1 MGSFGAFVLTY
12 VLGGITFVP
21 LCLAVVLAAIFYTSP
36 VVQLPRKTGI
46 PKLPDQPDDAEPVS
60 VYRAGWLT
68 VRRTYEPLKDAGD
81 GTYAGMIRTFMDNR
95 SRDPRRTKP
104 KDRFFAVLKQSVL
117 FLYEGEDQAECWAA
131 IEVSAHDVV
140 IYPEEYIDGELFVK
154 RTAIEL
160 KPRSTRDAASD
171 DGDERPP
178 ESPAL
183 GQAKSDDLLYD
194 TETGKPLPWFI
205 FAKVNSD
212 KEDWYHSLI
221 LSSRLGSPTSA
232 ADIAKDR
239 ALFDPEDMARLVESI
254 DQQPD
259 SIPMRWLN
267 ALLGRIFLSAYRT
280 CSLEDYITSRIVR
293 KLKRV
298 KLPTML
304 SEIQVREVNV
314 GASVPLFSKPML
326 KELTA
331 DGDASM
337 EVHVAYVGG
346 ARVTIET
353 EATVSLG
360 SRFKPYS
367 VRLVLAVVLKELE
380 GTLLVKIKKP
390 PSNRVWFGFTS
401 QPKMVL
407 AVEPVVS
414 ARQIKWSLVTGPIE
428 SRIRELIMESIV
440 VPHMDD
446 LAFFD
451 TRAIPLSRGGIY
463 GPFLRRERPSKEE
476 ELNGPKK
483 DDREVKPGDPST
495 VKEDEL
501 VATSPAPPDGEGASG
516 VSTAMSSG
524 DTRFR
529 PSTRRRRSSE
539 GDAALDSA
547 FTPLVAANSTRHAP
561 PPQSQSAAT
570 GATTG
575 ISRSASTASSS
586 VSSLAN
592 GLQASLASW
601 REKNAS
607 SSSFGSAS
615 TPPGTSAGGTQP
627 RRKTS
632 WFSKSSS
639 STAPSVRSASVL
651 TADSSDSLAS
661 ASSATTEIGGAG
673 GGGTGAGGEDISA
686 SRLREIL
693 QQRAESRE
701 RERAAQEQADEAK
714 RGETLLEADEVDDEP
729 PVVPDKMEAEKVVAL
744 DEVPPQQSN
753 LSRTAPAKDDS
764 ASASADAESPLV
776 HIEAAALLPA
786 PEAAVVPPAPA
797 SPSRPPPLPNRPSFV
812 KTQPTPPPASPSSS
826 APPAPSPLLSTE
838 TAFSSTRGPA
848 PPPRR
853 HSPSASVDSPN
864 PATSTSSIL
873 SSWRTTRASLADKDA
888 LAAGV
893 ASAKESM
900 RRWGANWAASRA
912 AASSSSP
919 SSAGTK
925 TRVEDLDRPVGDS
938 PLKAPNEEDERGAE
952 SYRDYRR
959 RAASPTRTGGGA
971 SRPIE
976 VRTPPRGGAG
986 AGVAGAGG
994 HFSPASSS
1002 LPSTA
1007 LSPSHALSS
1016 SPSSAAAG
1024 AGPARP
1030 TVTQPP
1036 GAAGMGGYRPAQMMT
1051 LPGIRDEARRQ
1062 KVREDHLGGGVSATA
1077 GGPNEQRQKLDQDES
1092 KEMQGKAQEK
1102 AQEEASATVEPSTV
1116 PPSSEPSGAVVA
1128 DVALAPPSPQDTPPL
1143 LPAAPP
1149 PADVAA
1155 APSTSS
1161 SSAPSTPPPA
1171 SQAPALPPRQLDAP
1185 ALPPRLTASPEPDA
1199 PPALPPRKTDEG
1211 EGEEVKEETQAA
1223 TSGLDAPP
1231 LPRSKAEEVEQ
1242 EDDVADEAGW
1252 GLEDVADEDEKAAK
1266 P

>member
-21 LCLAVVLAAIFYTSP
+21 LCLAVVLAVIFYTSP

-131 IEVSAHDVV
+131 IEISAHDVV

-160 KPRSTRDAASD
+160 KPRSSRIAASD
-171 DGDERPP
+171 DDNERPP

-183 GQAKSDDLLYD
+183 GQAKSEDLLYD

-239 ALFDPEDMARLVESI
+239 ALFEPEDMARLIESI

-346 ARVTIET
+346 ARVTIQT

-451 TRAIPLSRGGIY
+451 TRSIPLSRGGIY

-476 ELNGPKK
+476 ELIGPKK
-483 DDREVKPGDPST
+483 EDREVKPGDPST

-501 VATSPAPPDGEGASG
+501 VAPSPAPPDGEGATG
-516 VSTAMSSG
+516 VSTATSNG

-661 ASSATTEIGGAG
+661 AASASSATTETGGAG
-673 GGGTGAGGEDISA
+673 GGGTGAGGEEISA

-729 PVVPDKMEAEKVVAL
+729 PVVPDKTEAEKVVAFE
-744 DEVPPQQSN
+744 EVPPQQSN

-776 HIEAAALLPA
+776 LNEAAASLPA
-786 PEAAVVPPAPA
+786 PEAAVVPPTPA

-826 APPAPSPLLSTE
+826 VPPAPSPLLSTE

-912 AASSSSP
+912 AASSSSSP
-919 SSAGTK
+919 AGGTK

-976 VRTPPRGGAG
+976 VVRTPPRGGAG
-986 AGVAGAGG
+986 AGGAGG

-1062 KVREDHLGGGVSATA
+1062 RVREDHLGGGVSAPA
-1077 GGPNEQRQKLDQDES
+1077 GGSAES
-1092 KEMQGKAQEK
+1092 GEGAGKVEKKAQEKEQEK
-1102 AQEEASATVEPSTV
+1102 AQEEASATVEPSKL
-1116 PPSSEPSGAVVA
+1116 PPLSAPSGAVTA
-1128 DVALAPPSPQDTPPL
+1128 DVAVAPPSPQDTPPL
-1143 LPAAPP
+1143 LPAPSP
-1149 PADVAA
+1149 STDVAA

-1171 SQAPALPPRQLDAP
+1171 SQAPALPPRQLDPP
-1185 ALPPRLTASPEPDA
+1185 ALLPRLTASPKPDA

-1211 EGEEVKEETQAA
+1211 NSEVETQAA
-1223 TSGLDAPP
+1223 TNGVDGPP
-1231 LPRSKAEEVEQ
+1231 LPPRKTEEIEG
-1242 EDDVADEAGW
+1242 EDNLADEAGW
-1252 GLEDVADEDEKAAK
+1252 GLEEVADEDEKAAK